1 MNYPELQNTVFGE
14 VFVELLEA
22 RSLPVTPFEIGLL
35 AENAGLDGWKVLDR
49 MARPGAGY
57 AGPLDGLASALDL
70 TRPERKDLAHAF
82 TFEERRKPE
91 RVPEILSAVNGR
103 LGEAIERLDDVP
115 PEAFGAEEDYFRA
128 KTAIAEAG
136 VLGATAETRH
146 EAREGRPVG

>member
-1 MNYPELQNTVFGE
+1 MDYPELRNTTFGE

-35 AENAGLDGWKVLDR
+35 AENAGLDGWKVLGR
-49 MARPGAGY
+49 MAAAGTGY

-70 TRPERKDLAHAF
+70 TRPERKDLAYAF
-82 TFEERRKPE
+82 TFEERREPE

-115 PEAFGAEEDYFRA
+115 PEAFGDEEDYFRA

-136 VLGATAETRH
+136 VLVATAETHH
-146 EAREGRPVG
+146 EAREDRPVG

>member
-1 MNYPELQNTVFGE
+1 MEHPELQNTVFGE
-14 VFVELLEA
+14 VFVELLETRGLA
-22 RSLPVTPFEIGLL
+22 ATPFEIGLL

-49 MARPGAGY
+49 MAGAGTGY

-82 TFEERRKPE
+82 TFEERREPE

-115 PEAFGAEEDYFRA
+115 PEAFGDEEDYFRA

-136 VLGATAETRH
+136 VLVATAETHH
-146 EAREGRPVG
+146 EAHEDRPVG